1 MKEMIRKISKGGKAS
16 EFIFIFGLRKSKKS
30 SGACVSDKRC
40 QIPKYEVVFI
50 YWPPVSRIG
59 LGLSHSPI
67 N

>member
-50 YWPPVSRIG
+50 YWPPVRE
-59 LGLSHSPI
+59 
-67 N
+67 